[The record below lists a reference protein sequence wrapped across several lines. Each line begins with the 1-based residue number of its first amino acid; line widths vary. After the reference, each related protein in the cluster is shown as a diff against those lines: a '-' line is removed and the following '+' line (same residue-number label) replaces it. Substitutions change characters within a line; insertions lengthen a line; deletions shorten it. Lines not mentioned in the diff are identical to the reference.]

1 MGSTPTISADICS
14 ERRARKKVG
23 AATPTKKQIS
33 NNSTYLLYHKKGI
46 KQMKNRGPETI
57 LIILAIILII
67 IYHYLDNMP
76 VEKRIPNSSSAPT
89 VTAEEEM
96 QIIYERESVLGM
108 ED

>member
-1 MGSTPTISADICS
+1 M
-14 ERRARKKVG
+14 
-23 AATPTKKQIS
+23 
-33 NNSTYLLYHKKGI
+33 
-46 KQMKNRGPETI
+46 QMKDRGPETI

-67 IYHYLDNMP
+67 IYRYLDNMP

-89 VTAEEEM
+89 VTAEEEL